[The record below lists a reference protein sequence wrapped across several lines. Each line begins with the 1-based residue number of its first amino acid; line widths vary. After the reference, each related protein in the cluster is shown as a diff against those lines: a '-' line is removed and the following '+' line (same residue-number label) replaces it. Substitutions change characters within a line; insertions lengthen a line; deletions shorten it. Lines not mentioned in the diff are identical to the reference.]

1 MTTAATANRLEQRF
15 KLWDIDKDG
24 RIERTDFQAEAER
37 IIKAFGEDADSPRG
51 RTVMDTYLNM
61 YDFLASK
68 AGVGKKGLNLQQ
80 FADVVKREMI
90 EQGNSGFARVLRPTI
105 RAIVDLC
112 DVTGDGAINPT
123 EFRRWVDAIGAGSGA
138 DADESFR
145 RIDVNGNGT
154 LSVDE
159 LVEAIKQYHFGQSD
173 TALLGA

>member
-1 MTTAATANRLEQRF
+1 MTTAASEKRLVRRF
-15 KLWDIDKDG
+15 ALWDVDRDG

-37 IIKAFGEDADSPRG
+37 IIQAFGEDTTSPRG
-51 RTVMDTYLNM
+51 RGVMDAYLNM

-68 AGVGKKGLNLQQ
+68 AGVGNEGLDLQQ
-80 FADVVKREMI
+80 FIDVVKREMI
-90 EQGNSGFARVLRPTI
+90 NKGNSGFARVLRPTI

-123 EFRRWVDAIGAGSGA
+123 EFRRWIEAIGAESGA

-145 RIDVNGNGT
+145 RMDVNGNGT

-159 LVEAIKQYHFGQSD
+159 LVEAVKQYHFGQSD